1 MNPEPRAA
9 VMLLTNKLELSPRGG
24 REMLCRLNY
33 DVLSDIYESHLTI
46 FELVKKPIS
55 GFKSIVNAFKG
66 HIDGVTPEVI
76 RECSEIISKRNI
88 HKIFVDGSNFGELV
102 KQVKKKFP
110 HVRIYTFFHNV
121 EARFFWGSFN
131 QTKSMHSLAV
141 FIINYLA
148 ENKSVKS
155 SDELICLSERD
166 SLLLGK
172 FYGRQSTHISSMA
185 LRDQLVKET
194 LENIKPLKHKIALF
208 VGGDFYANRVGISW
222 FVKNVAPKIDFK
234 VCIVGKGLE
243 HYKEELEI
251 VDNVQ
256 VIGAV
261 DSLAEW
267 YLNAHFVIAP
277 IFDGSGMKTKV
288 AEALMYG
295 KKVIGTAE
303 AFSGYEEV
311 ADRAGVVCNAADEF
325 IRAIA
330 DTNKMDLA
338 DFDQD
343 LRDIFEKKY
352 SFEAAKE
359 RFMNIL
365 DFKS

>member
-1 MNPEPRAA
+1 
-9 VMLLTNKLELSPRGG
+9 VLLGSILLLTNQLEVTPVGG
-24 REMLCRLNY
+24 RQMLCKLNN
-33 DVLSDIYESHLTI
+33 DVLADIYGDQL
-46 FELVKKPIS
+46 LVKELAKKPS
-55 GFKSIVNAFKG
+55 KNAKSILNAFKG
-66 HIDGVTPEVI
+66 HIDGVNSAVI
-76 RECSEIISKRNI
+76 DEIFQTISTNGVSRLFI
-88 HKIFVDGSNFGELV
+88 DGSNFGEIV

-131 QTKSMHSLAV
+131 QTKSIHTLAV

-194 LENIKPLKHKIALF
+194 LETIKPLKYKFALF

-243 HYKEELEI
+243 RYKDELEI

-330 DTNKMDLA
+330 DTNKMDLP

-343 LRDIFEKKY
+343 LRDIYEKKY

>member
-1 MNPEPRAA
+1 MKLTSSLA
-9 VMLLTNKLELSPRGG
+9 VMLITSQLDNSPAGG
-24 REMLCRLNY
+24 REMLSKLNH
-33 DVLSDIYESHLTI
+33 DLLSDTFEDCLTV
-46 FELVKKPIS
+46 FEINKKPIR
-55 GFKSIVNAFKG
+55 GIKAIAQAFKG
-66 HIDGVTPEVI
+66 HIDGVNVD
-76 RECSEIISKRNI
+76 ISNQIFLLIQSK
-88 HKIFVDGSNFGELV
+88 KIQKVFVDGSNLGEIV
-102 KQVKKKFP
+102 KLIRRRFP
-110 HVRIYTFFHNV
+110 KIEIYTFFHNV
-121 EARFFWGSFN
+121 EFRFFWGSFK
-131 QTKSMHSLAV
+131 QKKSIRSLAV
-141 FIINYLA
+141 CIANYLA
-148 ENKSVKS
+148 ERKAVIN
-155 SDELICLSERD
+155 SDRIICLSERD
-166 SLLLGK
+166 SKLLHK
-172 FYGRQSTHISSMA
+172 VYGNAATHISAMA
-185 LRDQLVKET
+185 LDDKLPSNYQNLIT
-194 LENIKPLKHKIALF
+194 HSTQKHALF

-243 HYKEELEI
+243 RYKDELEI

-343 LRDIFEKKY
+343 LRDIYEKKY